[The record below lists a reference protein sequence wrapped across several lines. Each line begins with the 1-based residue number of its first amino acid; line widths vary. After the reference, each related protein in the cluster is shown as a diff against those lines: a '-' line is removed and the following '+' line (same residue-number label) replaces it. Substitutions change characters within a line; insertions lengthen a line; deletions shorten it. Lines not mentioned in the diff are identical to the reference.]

1 MDYLPQFGD
10 NVPQDLSGIP
20 ADDSMMQLALKRK
33 LALAD
38 ALRQQ
43 EMPQGQM
50 VSGHYVAPSWTQ
62 YAANL
67 VNKYQGGKQAE
78 EAMKQYGQSQTSK
91 AQKLGELMK
100 GKTTFE
106 TDAEGN
112 QREVTKP
119 YTNEE
124 LIGQLSS
131 IDSAYAPKL
140 FENYLSNREKQKTLH
155 NVPVGGA
162 LIDESGKLVYQ
173 NPKEVKPVAAP
184 HVQTFHENGY
194 YVDKQW
200 NPETQK
206 YDVVSRSRIKQDGGG
221 ENKPP
226 AGYRWGP
233 NNTLEAIKGGPADI
247 NNKPLKEVPPTQ
259 KGAYIGNVTS
269 ISQIDDTL
277 AKLDAAPDAW
287 FGIKGG
293 MGDKFMQTAYPESN
307 DIRAAIGGVS
317 SIKRHDISGAAVSPS
332 EDRKLA
338 QYIPNPTDDKK
349 AIRDKLVNF
358 KNELMRSN
366 QAIQGSYG
374 DEYSPLS
381 KQQQASQPKSAMPAP
396 RLGSGK
402 INESSLK
409 AGVIYDLGGGKS
421 GAWNPKT
428 RSFE

>member
-1 MDYLPQFGD
+1 MGIMDYMPQFGQ
-10 NVPQDLSGIP
+10 NVDQQMPQ
-20 ADDSMMQLALKRK
+20 DDSMMQLELQRRMKF
-33 LALAD
+33 AD
-38 ALRQQ
+38 ALRNQAAP
-43 EMPQGQM
+43 EGQM

-62 YAANL
+62 HLASLA
-67 VNKYQGGKQAE
+67 NKYVAGQNEQQ
-78 EAMKQYGQSQTSK
+78 AMKQYGEAQTSK
-91 AQKLGELMK
+91 AQKLADLMK

-106 TDAEGN
+106 ADAEGN

-124 LIGQLSS
+124 LIGQLSG
-131 IDSAYAPKL
+131 IDSSYGPKL
-140 FENYLSNREKQKTLH
+140 FDTYLANRYKEKQGHVLT
-155 NVPVGGA
+155 PGSTYYE
-162 LIDESGKLVYQ
+162 DGKAVYTA
-173 NPKEVKPVAAP
+173 PKETVEKSAFGTVNPGDFTPASLARFAQAGGKDYSVLIPVPKTMTPYESASL
-184 HVQTFHENGY
+184 NLR
-194 YVDKQW
+194 
-200 NPETQK
+200 TQ
-206 YDVVSRSRIKQDGGG
+206 
-221 ENKPP
+221 ELNKP
-226 AGYRWGP
+226 A
-233 NNTLEAIKGGPADI
+233 K
-247 NNKPLKEVPPTQ
+247 LKEVPPTQ
-259 KGAYIGNVTS
+259 KGAYIGNVAS

-293 MGDKFMQTAYPESN
+293 MGDQFMQRAYPESN

-332 EDRKLA
+332 EDKKLA

-349 AIRDKLVNF
+349 AIKDKLTNF

-381 KQQQASQPKSAMPAP
+381 KQQSPTAAPTIPAP

-402 INESSLK
+402 INEGSLK

-428 RSFE
+428 RTFD